1 MRVCA
6 CIERAE
12 QLSAFAAL
20 AQGPCSI
27 ASTHTGLTTVCNS
40 SSLGSDAVLWPL
52 WTPSTHMVCRHTW
65 RQTSHAHKI
74 KNKRTLCVTKK
85 KPLTRSKETGKGQSQ
100 VGKIRRHFM
109 SADLTQILALLHSTP
124 SVRER
129 FTVAS
134 RPTLPTPSHPTASI
148 PPDYR

>member
-1 MRVCA
+1 MEPGHDSHKIYLLYFHSVAVIKNTRNKSNSAGMRVCA

-12 QLSAFAAL
+12 QLSALAAL

-85 KPLTRSKETGKGQSQ
+85 KPLTRSKETGKGQSR
-100 VGKIRRHFM
+100 VGNIRRK
-109 SADLTQILALLHSTP
+109 LW
-124 SVRER
+124 SV
-129 FTVAS
+129 S
-134 RPTLPTPSHPTASI
+134 
-148 PPDYR
+148 